1 MRKGQLTK
9 EKILDLSLIL
19 GAIAAIFAAMAFNF
33 TRNCEEMQDKA
44 FRLHI
49 LANSDSSADQDIKYA
64 LRDYII
70 TDLGYIFRSCETK
83 EETVMLADRDLPLIT
98 ERANEFLE
106 RNGCDYRAE
115 CTVQKCS
122 FPTRRYGDYT
132 LPAGEYDALRIVL
145 GDGKGHN
152 WWCVLFPSVCLP
164 AAADKSPLPNREF
177 YEEQKIRAKMTADSL
192 TVESGKGIEV
202 KFAVYEWLR
211 GVFGF

>member
-1 MRKGQLTK
+1 MTKKHLTR

-19 GAIAAIFAAMAFNF
+19 GAAAAIFTALIFNF
-33 TRNCEEMQDKA
+33 TQNCEEMQDKA

-49 LANSDSSADQDIKYA
+49 LANSDSASDQEIKYA

-83 EETVMLADRDLPLIT
+83 DETVMLASRDLPLIS

-106 RNGCDYRAE
+106 HSGCNYRAK
-115 CTVQKCS
+115 CTVEKCS
-122 FPTRRYGDYT
+122 FPTRRYGDHT

-145 GDGKGHN
+145 GEGKGHN

-164 AAADKSPLPNREF
+164 AAAERNDLPAREF
-177 YEEQKIRAKMTADSL
+177 YEEQKVRAKMTADSL
-192 TVESGKGIEV
+192 AVESGKGIEV

-211 GVFGF
+211 EVFGF

>member
-1 MRKGQLTK
+1 MTKKQLMK
-9 EKILDLSLIL
+9 EKILDLSLVL
-19 GAIAAIFAAMAFNF
+19 GAAAAIFTALIFNF
-33 TRNCEEMQDKA
+33 TQNCEEMQDKA

-70 TDLGYIFRSCETK
+70 TDLGYIFRSCKTK
-83 EETVMLADRDLPLIT
+83 DETVMLASRDLPLIS
-98 ERANEFLE
+98 ERANEFLQ

-115 CTVQKCS
+115 CRVEKCS

-145 GDGKGHN
+145 GEGKGHN

-164 AAADKSPLPNREF
+164 AAAEKSSLPAREF
-177 YEEQKIRAKMTADSL
+177 YEEQKTHAKMTADSL
-192 TVESGKGIEV
+192 AVESGKGIEV

-211 GVFGF
+211 EVFCF